1 MSEAALAIPSLI
13 TAVAVTGGG
22 MSGALHASRRNMDM
36 TGIAFVALCTG
47 VGGGAIR
54 DVLLGHT
61 VPIFLIQPFLAMA
74 MIGALAGVFFARV
87 VRQLGPAIY
96 IIDSVL
102 IGAWVVMGAEKALQL
117 DLSKSAAV
125 FLGVTTAVGGGIIRD
140 VLCRET
146 PTALMPGQ
154 WVAASALFSSIAF
167 VIVDSSTGNRIA
179 AQALAIALATGLR
192 MASAQFDW
200 VTPSAMTM
208 STDLNR
214 WMGLIKEPPEI
225 YRRQQ

>member
-1 MSEAALAIPSLI
+1 MSEAALAIPGLI
-13 TAVAVTGGG
+13 TTVAVTGGG
-22 MSGALHASRRNMDM
+22 MSGALHASRRNMDLV
-36 TGIAFVALCTG
+36 GIAFVALCTG

-74 MIGALAGVFFARV
+74 MIGALAGVFFARL

-117 DLSKSAAV
+117 DLSRTAAV
-125 FLGVTTAVGGGIIRD
+125 FLGVTTAVGGGIVRD

-154 WVAASALFSSIAF
+154 WVAAAALLSSVAF
-167 VIVDSSTGNRIA
+167 VTVDSYAGNRIA
-179 AQALAIALATGLR
+179 AQVLAIALATGLR

-200 VTPSAMTM
+200 VTPDAMTM
-208 STDLNR
+208 STELNR
-214 WMGLIKEPPEI
+214 WMGLIKEPPETH
-225 YRRQQ
+225 RQR